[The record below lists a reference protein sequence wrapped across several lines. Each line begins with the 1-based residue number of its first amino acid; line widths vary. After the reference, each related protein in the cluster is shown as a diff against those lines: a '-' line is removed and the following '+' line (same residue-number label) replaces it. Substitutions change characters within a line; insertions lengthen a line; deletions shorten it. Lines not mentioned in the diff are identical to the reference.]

1 MNPRLGRSI
10 IGFCAVRNCAETY
23 FQLRKEKKMR
33 QKALLIF
40 MAVCMA
46 FPGMRVIAAG
56 KGQSEAAGTQE
67 SAAGENKETENSST
81 QNAAQSD
88 SATEKYSN
96 ISVLTGQA
104 IDPKLASQRPI
115 AVMFPIDKEAQ
126 PQYGLRNV
134 DVFYEI
140 IEEGNMSRQM
150 GIIQD
155 WQNLERIGN
164 IRSIRAYFVYE
175 ALEWDPII
183 IHYGGPIDYT
193 KDILT
198 RSDVDNINGVG
209 GILGSDYG
217 CFYRVPAWSR
227 TEHTA
232 YTDAEHIKEAIERA
246 GFQTEHRRAYYN
258 KKHFTFAQTRNT
270 LEQYTDSVSALK
282 LDMKGSFPVTGS
294 ALTYN
299 AKDGKYYKTI
309 YGEPQCDA
317 VTGEQMAFDNVLIQR
332 AHAEPREDGSSYL
345 RVLIEEDGKDGFF
358 LTGGRM
364 IHVTW
369 EKGEGNDYKPTTFY
383 DDNDNEIQVNKGKTM
398 IFIIRDE
405 DTFAVDGVTYEPED
419 HETLK

>member
-1 MNPRLGRSI
+1 M
-10 IGFCAVRNCAETY
+10 
-23 FQLRKEKKMR
+23 K
-33 QKALLIF
+33 QKAILIF

-46 FPGMRVIAAG
+46 FPGTGFTAAG
-56 KGQSEAAGTQE
+56 KEQVAVTAAQE
-67 SAAGENKETENSST
+67 STASGNTKNNNSQGKET
-81 QNAAQSD
+81 
-88 SATEKYSN
+88 TEP
-96 ISVLTGQA
+96 SVLTGEP
-104 IDPKLASQRPI
+104 ISSELAKQRPI

-126 PQYGLRNV
+126 PQYGLSNV

-140 IEEGNMSRQM
+140 SEEGNMSRQM

-193 KDILT
+193 DDILT
-198 RSDVDNINGVG
+198 REDVDNINGVG
-209 GILGSDYG
+209 GPLGSDYG

-227 TEHTA
+227 SEHTA
-232 YTDAEHIKEAIERA
+232 YTDAEHIKAAIKQA

-258 KKHFTFAQTRNT
+258 KKHFTFAKERNT
-270 LEQYTDSVSALK
+270 LKQYADSVSAVEI
-282 LDMKGSFPVTGS
+282 DMSDAFPTSRS

-299 AKDGKYYKTI
+299 AQDGKYYKTI

-317 VTGEQMAFDNVLIQR
+317 VTNEQLAFDNVLIQR
-332 AHAEPREDGSSYL
+332 AYAEPREDGSEYL
-345 RVLIEEDGKDGFF
+345 RIRIEEDGKDGFF
-358 LTGGRM
+358 ITNGRM

-383 DDNDNEIQVNKGKTM
+383 DDNGNEIELNKGKTM
-398 IFIIRDE
+398 IFIIKEENDFR
-405 DTFAVDGVTYEPED
+405 VDGYTYDTYD
-419 HETLK
+419 HETK

>member
-1 MNPRLGRSI
+1 M
-10 IGFCAVRNCAETY
+10 
-23 FQLRKEKKMR
+23 KK
-33 QKALLIF
+33 KAILILI
-40 MAVCMA
+40 ALCMA
-46 FPGMRVIAAG
+46 FPGTGFTAAG
-56 KGQSEAAGTQE
+56 KGQAAGTAAQE
-67 SAAGENKETENSST
+67 STAADNKENETAQGSS
-81 QNAAQSD
+81 QST
-88 SATEKYSN
+88 AEQGKYSDV
-96 ISVLTGQA
+96 SVLTGEA
-104 IDPKLASQRPI
+104 IDPELASQRPI

-150 GIIQD
+150 GIIQN
-155 WQNLERIGN
+155 WQSLERIGN

-209 GILGSDYG
+209 GVLGSDYG
-217 CFYRVPAWSR
+217 CFYRVPAGSKS
-227 TEHTA
+227 EHTA
-232 YTDAEHIKEAIERA
+232 YTDAEHIKEAIKKA
-246 GFQTEHRRAYYN
+246 GFQAEHRRAYYN
-258 KKHFTFAQTRNT
+258 SKHFTFAQERNT
-270 LEQYTDSVSALK
+270 LVQYDDSVSAAK
-282 LDMKGSFPVTGS
+282 VDMKESFPVTRS

-299 AKDGKYYKTI
+299 AQDGKYYKTI

-317 VTGEQMAFDNVLIQR
+317 ETGEQMAFDNILIQR
-332 AHAEPREDGSSYL
+332 AHAEARQEGSSYL
-345 RVLIEEDGKDGFF
+345 RVRIEEDGKDGFF
-358 LTGGRM
+358 ITGGRM

-383 DDNDNEIQVNKGKTM
+383 DDNGNEIQLNKGKTM

-405 DTFAVDGVTYEPED
+405 DSFSVDGVTYEPDD
-419 HETLK
+419 HETLE

>member
-1 MNPRLGRSI
+1 MKNRVI
-10 IGFCAVRNCAETY
+10 ILFLALCMAFTGIPAAAADKNDTAQTAQDNKEKNS
-23 FQLRKEKKMR
+23 KEKKY
-33 QKALLIF
+33 
-40 MAVCMA
+40 
-46 FPGMRVIAAG
+46 
-56 KGQSEAAGTQE
+56 
-67 SAAGENKETENSST
+67 
-81 QNAAQSD
+81 SD
-88 SATEKYSN
+88 
-96 ISVLTGQA
+96 ISVLTGET
-104 IDPKLASQRPI
+104 ISPELASQRPI

-150 GIIQD
+150 GIIQN
-155 WQNLERIGN
+155 WQSLERIGN

-209 GILGSDYG
+209 GVLGSDYG
-217 CFYRVPAWSR
+217 CFYRVPAGSKS
-227 TEHTA
+227 EHTA
-232 YTDAEHIKEAIERA
+232 YTDAEHIKEAIKKA
-246 GFQTEHRRAYYN
+246 GFQAEHRRAYYN
-258 KKHFTFAQTRNT
+258 SKHFTFAQERNT
-270 LEQYTDSVSALK
+270 LVQYDDSVSAAK
-282 LDMKGSFPVTGS
+282 VDMKESFPVTRS

-299 AKDGKYYKTI
+299 AQDGKYYKTI

-317 VTGEQMAFDNVLIQR
+317 ETGEQMAFDNILIQR
-332 AHAEPREDGSSYL
+332 AHAEARQEGSSYL
-345 RVLIEEDGKDGFF
+345 RVRIEEDGKDGFF
-358 LTGGRM
+358 ITGGRM

-383 DDNDNEIQVNKGKTM
+383 DDNGNEIQLNKGKTM

-405 DTFAVDGVTYEPED
+405 DSFSVDGVTYEPDD
-419 HETLK
+419 HETLE

>member
-1 MNPRLGRSI
+1 MPYKGGADWPLTRLKPFPFGII
-10 IGFCAVRNCAETY
+10 IGFCAAGGCAETCY
-23 FQLRKEKKMR
+23 FIQERKLKMKK
-33 QKALLIF
+33 KALLLF
-40 MAVCMA
+40 MAMCMA
-46 FPGMRVIAAG
+46 VTAPGFTVAG
-56 KGQSEAAGTQE
+56 A
-67 SAAGENKETENSST
+67 SAQASDNKETETGKGS
-81 QNAAQSD
+81 A
-88 SATEKYSN
+88 ATEKYSDV
-96 ISVLTGQA
+96 SVLTGET
-104 IDPKLASQRPI
+104 IDPKLAAQRPI
-115 AVMFPIDKEAQ
+115 AVMYPIDKEAQ
-126 PQYGLRNV
+126 PQYGLSNV

-193 KDILT
+193 RDILT

-217 CFYRVPAWSR
+217 CYYRVPAGSR
-227 TEHTA
+227 SEHTA
-232 YTDAEHIKEAIERA
+232 YTDGEHIKEAIRKA
-246 GFQTEHRRAYYN
+246 GFEAEHRRAYYN
-258 KKHFTFAQTRNT
+258 KKHFTVAQERNT
-270 LEQYTDSVSALK
+270 LKQYSDSVSAVQ
-282 LDMKGSFPVTGS
+282 LDMRDSFPVTKS

-299 AKDGKYYKTI
+299 AEDGKYYKTI
-309 YGEPQCDA
+309 YGEPQKDA
-317 VTGEQMAFDNVLIQR
+317 ETGEQMAFDNVLIQR
-332 AHAEPREDGSSYL
+332 AHAEPRADGSSYL
-345 RVLIEEDGKDGFF
+345 RILVEEDGQDGFF

-383 DDNDNEIQVNKGKTM
+383 DDNNNEIQLNKGKTM

-405 DTFAVDGVTYEPED
+405 DSFSVDGVDYEPED
-419 HETLK
+419 HETLD